1 MTGKELQKFMEG
13 MNDQQKVSFLARY
26 LEERKDP
33 LIGLIFSIGW
43 GILGADR
50 FYVGDIALGIA
61 KLVTLGG
68 LYIWWIVDIFLI
80 QERVREFNRRK
91 AGEIAREMGYIV

>member
-33 LIGLIFSIGW
+33 LVGLIFSIGW

-50 FYVGDIALGIA
+50 FYVGDIA
-61 KLVTLGG
+61 
-68 LYIWWIVDIFLI
+68 
-80 QERVREFNRRK
+80 
-91 AGEIAREMGYIV
+91 